1 MKKVQPKKDDRRP
14 VARVVHEILEQA
26 NIARTDGPSS
36 GLYGRDAQLSGALT
50 QAGTLLAKM
59 DRAAPAKK
67 SSVLHNLLGAPAAP
81 KERRR
86 RSWFFASKTEPTTL
100 DTKRIEEMLRAT
112 AQDGRPLV
120 LDRDPADGQT
130 TTNGDID
137 CHLPDGAVD
146 PVCAPR

>member
-1 MKKVQPKKDDRRP
+1 MAKGHKKDDRKP
-14 VARVVHEILEQA
+14 VAKVVHEILEQA
-26 NIARTDGPSS
+26 HAARVDGPAS

-67 SSVLHNLLGAPAAP
+67 ASPLHALLGATSEK

-86 RSWFFASKTEPTTL
+86 RSWFFASKTPEMP
-100 DTKRIEEMLRAT
+100 DAKRIEQVLRA
-112 AQDGRPLV
+112 AEKDGRPLV
-120 LDRDPADGQT
+120 LDRDLNAAASPS
-130 TTNGDID
+130 NGDID

-146 PVCAPR
+146 PVCTPR

>member
-1 MKKVQPKKDDRRP
+1 MKKRQTKKDDRKP
-14 VARVVHEILEQA
+14 VAKVVHEILEQA
-26 NIARTDGPSS
+26 NIARADGPSS

-59 DRAAPAKK
+59 DRGAPAKK

-86 RSWFFASKTEPTTL
+86 RSWFFGAKTPVATL
-100 DTKRIEEMLRAT
+100 DAKHIEQMLRAT
-112 AQDGRPLV
+112 AKDGRPLV
-120 LDRDPADGQT
+120 LDREPSAGQAT
-130 TTNGDID
+130 ANNDID

-146 PVCAPR
+146 PVCTPR